1 MKRTTNK
8 NIFRMVIC
16 YTASLYLKFILC
28 RQLIICIFRGVEIEK
43 IKTNLARFSKE
54 NNKSSQ
60 IWTNT
65 AKYFFY
71 LYNVNIC
78 FFSFF

>member
-1 MKRTTNK
+1 
-8 NIFRMVIC
+8 MVTC

-28 RQLIICIFRGVEIEK
+28 RQLIIYIFRGVEIEK
-43 IKTNLARFSKE
+43 IKRNLARFSKE

-65 AKYFFY
+65 AKYF
-71 LYNVNIC
+71 I
-78 FFSFF
+78 